1 MFCVFVFF
9 FNQKTAYEMRI
20 SDWSSDVCSSDLP
33 SNGPLHGVRSAGA
46 LAKDRHD
53 CEANPEGRLQA
64 CQRRRLELHLC
75 AGTGP
80 VVDTSQ
86 DNAMSPSKPE
96 MPQGPRITFGMIVL
110 NGEPFLRYNLRS
122 LYPYAH
128 QIIVA
133 EGAAP
138 GARNIATPQ
147 GHSRDGTLEVL
158 RRFKQEEDPE
168 DKVVIVTAEDEG
180 HPDGFWPGEKDEQ
193 SRAYAKRATGERK
206 STRLNSSH

>member
-1 MFCVFVFF
+1 
-9 FNQKTAYEMRI
+9 MRI
-20 SDWSSDVCSSDLP
+20 SDWSSDVCSSDL
-33 SNGPLHGVRSAGA
+33 
-46 LAKDRHD
+46 
-53 CEANPEGRLQA
+53 
-64 CQRRRLELHLC
+64 
-75 AGTGP
+75 
-80 VVDTSQ
+80 
-86 DNAMSPSKPE
+86 
-96 MPQGPRITFGMIVL
+96 
-110 NGEPFLRYNLRS
+110 PFLRYNLRS

-193 SRAYAKRATGERK
+193 SRAYAKRGDRITHYQIGRASCRERGWQYG
-206 STRLNSSH
+206 

>member
-1 MFCVFVFF
+1 ML
-9 FNQKTAYEMRI
+9 RR
-20 SDWSSDVCSSDLP
+20 P
-33 SNGPLHGVRSAGA
+33 PRSTRTDT
-46 LAKDRHD
+46 LFPYTTLFRS
-53 CEANPEGRLQA
+53 
-64 CQRRRLELHLC
+64 RRRLERHLC

-128 QIIVA
+128 QIID
-133 EGAAP
+133 
-138 GARNIATPQ
+138 RM
-147 GHSRDGTLEVL
+147 
-158 RRFKQEEDPE
+158 
-168 DKVVIVTAEDEG
+168 
-180 HPDGFWPGEKDEQ
+180 
-193 SRAYAKRATGERK
+193 

>member
-1 MFCVFVFF
+1 MLRRPPGSTRTDTLFPYTTLF
-9 FNQKTAYEMRI
+9 
-20 SDWSSDVCSSDLP
+20 
-33 SNGPLHGVRSAGA
+33 RS
-46 LAKDRHD
+46 
-53 CEANPEGRLQA
+53 
-64 CQRRRLELHLC
+64 
-75 AGTGP
+75 
-80 VVDTSQ
+80 
-86 DNAMSPSKPE
+86 
-96 MPQGPRITFGMIVL
+96 PRITFGMIVL

-168 DKVVIVTAEDEG
+168 DKEIG
-180 HPDGFWPGEKDEQ
+180 
-193 SRAYAKRATGERK
+193 RASCRERVCQ
-206 STRLNSSH
+206 

>member
-1 MFCVFVFF
+1 
-9 FNQKTAYEMRI
+9 
-20 SDWSSDVCSSDLP
+20 
-33 SNGPLHGVRSAGA
+33 
-46 LAKDRHD
+46 
-53 CEANPEGRLQA
+53 
-64 CQRRRLELHLC
+64 
-75 AGTGP
+75 
-80 VVDTSQ
+80 
-86 DNAMSPSKPE
+86 
-96 MPQGPRITFGMIVL
+96 MIVL

-133 EGAAP
+133 ECAAP
-138 GARNIATPQ
+138 CARNIATPQ

-193 SRAYAKRATGERK
+193 SRAYPKRATGNTHRSEERRVGK
-206 STRLNSSH
+206 ECARTCRSRWSRRH

>member
-1 MFCVFVFF
+1 
-9 FNQKTAYEMRI
+9 
-20 SDWSSDVCSSDLP
+20 
-33 SNGPLHGVRSAGA
+33 
-46 LAKDRHD
+46 
-53 CEANPEGRLQA
+53 
-64 CQRRRLELHLC
+64 
-75 AGTGP
+75 
-80 VVDTSQ
+80 
-86 DNAMSPSKPE
+86 MSPSKPE

-158 RRFKQEEDPE
+158 RRSEEHTSE
-168 DKVVIVTAEDEG
+168 L
-180 HPDGFWPGEKDEQ
+180 Q
-193 SRAYAKRATGERK
+193 SLMRTSYAVFCLKKKNETYIKTERH
-206 STRLNSSH
+206 TTTTNT